1 MSPANVYRADETTV
15 EILSRVMS
23 FTIHV
28 LCVWL
33 VYTVRYC
40 EDLFETWR
48 LATPV
53 SLSARINK
61 KGKDETKRIEEEE
74 RHGGSNQEWIDVAGE
89 TVARQQQQRR

>member
-61 KGKDETKRIEEEE
+61 GKDETKRIEEEE